1 MQARAALPCLPSS
14 LHNRPT
20 LLWCDAAQPHV
31 TQGDAV
37 KTHNYSRREFV
48 GMSAA
53 AGASLAANTLGPLP
67 PHLVPDPGAVAA
79 SDRVR
84 FGMIGVGMQGS
95 GLLSQAITLPG
106 VECAAACDLYDGRHT
121 LAREIVRADL
131 PVTRRYQELLDNKEI
146 DCIVAAVPDHWHKQV
161 VVDAVSAGKD
171 IYCEKPMSHSAADGV
186 AMVDAAKRSGRIVQ
200 IGSQRVSSQVC
211 AKAKELIAQGTLG
224 DLMLVEGWL
233 GRNDP
238 TGAWEYPPPPDLSPK
253 NLDWDTWQGTVPK
266 RPFDPVIFAR
276 WRCWKEYGTGVA
288 GDLLV
293 HLVSGMMFMLGI
305 NAPPKQASA
314 VGGIRRWKDGR
325 NMPDVQA
332 VVYDYDGLP
341 VYMRLNLG
349 TEMPETYRI
358 QGSKGLLEV
367 TGSAL
372 TLTPQSG
379 KDQYPSY
386 YTGSYPRALR
396 QAYLAKWHEEND
408 PKMGQPVTMPETIS
422 FSGPD
427 FDDIRPHQWTF
438 FEAVRTRKPVVEDVV
453 FGHHAALACHM
464 ANESYFR
471 RGAVSWDEATKT
483 IKG

>member
-1 MQARAALPCLPSS
+1 MNVNNC
-14 LHNRPT
+14 
-20 LLWCDAAQPHV
+20 
-31 TQGDAV
+31 
-37 KTHNYSRREFV
+37 SRREFL

-53 AGASLAANTLGPLP
+53 AAGASFAAHTIVPT
-67 PHLVPDPGAVAA
+67 PHSLMPVAQAVPA

-95 GLLSQAITLPG
+95 GLLSESIRLPG

-131 PVTRRYQELLDNKEI
+131 PVTRRYQALLDDKNI

-171 IYCEKPMSHSAADGV
+171 IYCEKPMSHSPADGV
-186 AMVDAAKRSGRIVQ
+186 AMVDAAKKTGRIVQ
-200 IGSQRVSSQVC
+200 IGSQRVSSQIC
-211 AKAKELIAQGTLG
+211 AKARELIAQGTLG

-238 TGAWEYPPPPDLSPK
+238 TGAWQYPPPPDLSPR

-266 RPFDPVIFAR
+266 RAFDPNIFAR

-293 HLVSGMMFMLGI
+293 HLISGMMFVLGI
-305 NAPPKQASA
+305 NEPPKQAAA

-325 NMPDVQA
+325 NMPDVHA
-332 VVYDYDGLP
+332 VLYYYGELP

-349 TEMPETYRI
+349 TEMPESYRF
-358 QGSKGLLEV
+358 QGAKGILEL
-367 TGSAL
+367 TGSSL
-372 TLTPQSG
+372 SYTPQTG
-379 KDQYPSY
+379 QDTAPSY
-386 YTGSYPRALR
+386 YAGSFPRAMR
-396 QAYLAKWHEEND
+396 EAYVAQWHQEHD
-408 PKMGQPVTMPETIS
+408 PKLGQAALAESIS
-422 FSGPD
+422 FSGPE
-427 FDDIRPHQWTF
+427 FDDTRTHLWTF
-438 FEAVRTRKPVVEDVV
+438 FEAVRTRKPVTEDAV
-453 FGHHAALACHM
+453 FGHNAALACHM

-471 RGAVSWDEATKT
+471 KSTVSWDEASKT
-483 IKG
+483 IRG